1 MSAPENSSKPPRQIN
16 YGVTAAVC
24 VVFVAAMVGAS
35 FAAVPL
41 YRIFC
46 QATGYNGTVQRAE
59 KAPDKVLDKY
69 VTVRFDANIG
79 NGLGWSFRPEQRSVR
94 IKLGE
99 IDTVKFRA
107 ENLMDTPA
115 TASAVFNVSPDV
127 AGAWFNKIACFCFT
141 EQTLQPHEA
150 EDLPVTFFVDPG
162 MAEDLDM
169 SNIDTITLSYTF
181 YPATP
186 AAPKPVA
193 SNAAKGT
200 ENPL

>member
-1 MSAPENSSKPPRQIN
+1 MSTPENSSKPPRQIN

-107 ENLMDTPA
+107 QNLMDTAA